1 MLAAVMPGFRWSMT
15 QILLQKSAY
24 GLENPITMMTHVT
37 PVMAIA
43 TMILSLLLEPWSD
56 FQKNSYF
63 DNPWHVMRSCLL
75 MLIGGSLAFFMVT
88 SVIWFG
94 TKLLVLIRHFMIF
107 KFWLQV
113 STKYILISATSAIT
127 DDSWGSKRSCNH
139 FGNIEN
145 TILSKSFSFI
155 YFLALAVDLD
165 FMNRLW
171 RIISLVYLLFLHVL
185 LWTMN
190 DKQLTSLKKIRT
202 IQMVENWV
210 A

>member
-1 MLAAVMPGFRWSMT
+1 MNYLPFA
-15 QILLQKSAY
+15 

-113 STKYILISATSAIT
+113 LTKYILISATSAIT
-127 DDSWGSKRSCNH
+127 VTIAGVVKEAATILVILITRSFLNH
-139 FGNIEN
+139 F
-145 TILSKSFSFI
+145 
-155 YFLALAVDLD
+155 
-165 FMNRLW
+165 
-171 RIISLVYLLFLHVL
+171 LLFIFLHL
-185 LWTMN
+185 QWIWISWTAYEE
-190 DKQLTSLKKIRT
+190 LSP
-202 IQMVENWV
+202 
-210 A
+210 

>member
-1 MLAAVMPGFRWSMT
+1 MNYLPFA
-15 QILLQKSAY
+15 

-43 TMILSLLLEPWSD
+43 TMILSLLLEPWSV